1 MKITVREGLSAHEF
15 AALDRAAAEAVKQV
29 EASATDTV
37 QFAKSVS
44 ALMDQYGVEGYLRL
58 VGGDFL
64 DGFLQ
69 LHLTNFTHNIT
80 ISAGIGERMA
90 QSLLSTYRWANDG
103 SPFVAMID
111 IQGESPFSRECKTLK
126 ALLDT
131 IEGYFKE
138 WTE

>member
-1 MKITVREGLSAHEF
+1 MKITVREGLDAHEF
-15 AALDRAAAEAVKQV
+15 AALDRAVAEAVKQV
-29 EASATDTV
+29 EAGATDTM

-44 ALMDQYGVEGYLRL
+44 ALMDRYGVEGYLHL

-69 LHLTNFTHNIT
+69 LCLTNFTHNIT
-80 ISAGIGERMA
+80 ISIGIGERMVR
-90 QSLLSTYRWANDG
+90 SLLSIYRWANDG

-111 IQGESPFSRECKTLK
+111 IQGEPPFSRECKTLE

-131 IEGYFKE
+131 VEGYFKE

>member
-1 MKITVREGLSAHEF
+1 MKITVREGLGAHEF
-15 AALDRAAAEAVKQV
+15 TALDRETAEAVKQV
-29 EASATDTV
+29 EASATDTM

-44 ALMDQYGVEGYLRL
+44 ALMDQYGIEGYLRL

-80 ISAGIGERMA
+80 ISVGIGERMV
-90 QSLLSTYRWANDG
+90 QNLLSTYRWTSDG

-111 IQGESPFSRECKTLK
+111 IQGEPPFSRERKTLK

>member
-1 MKITVREGLSAHEF
+1 MKITVREGLGIHEVT
-15 AALDRAAAEAVKQV
+15 ALEKAAAEAVKQV
-29 EASATDTV
+29 EATATDTV

-58 VGGDFL
+58 LGGDLL

-69 LHLTNFTHNIT
+69 LHLTSFTHSIT
-80 ISAGIGERMA
+80 ISIGIGERMVR
-90 QSLLSTYRWANDG
+90 SLLSTYRWANDG

-111 IQGESPFSRECKTLK
+111 IQGEPPFSRECKTLE

-131 IEGYFKE
+131 VEGYFKE